1 MPPREQHIVHQT
13 AGPIDHQVLRH
24 RRASQSRV
32 SVQVGRHR
40 YTRQARQRVQ
50 VLRKR
55 SAGQTGQRVQAAGD
69 GGHGKATTLT
79 TSLAITAAL
88 GIAAMI
94 SAAVPVTTPSDVLT
108 TIAAMWSG
116 ALLIGSPE

>member
-13 AGPIDHQVLRH
+13 AGPINHQVLRH

-40 YTRQARQRVQ
+40 HTGQARQRVQ

-55 SAGQTGQRVQAAGD
+55 SAGQAGQRVQAAGD

-88 GIAAMI
+88 GSPINCAD
-94 SAAVPVTTPSDVLT
+94 SGPVNPLTPVSTV
-108 TIAAMWSG
+108 SG
-116 ALLIGSPE
+116 TPL